1 MDSVSKETESDK
13 AIPAKGCKLRARE
26 PGSAAAR
33 WFPKGALA
41 RATVLQPAGT
51 HVLLDWFGRAPR
63 TMLAVIAMSAL
74 LMPPAL
80 GAPTPSP
87 AAPAAAV
94 TPVPVPALT
103 PAGPPPVVSVSVT
116 GNTHVP
122 SDQILAVVHTKVGE
136 RFDPQVVTADL
147 RAINDLGYFADQAP
161 PVIAQRPDGVAVTFR
176 VVENPVVTS
185 IRFNGDKTVTPDTL
199 SALMDTSV
207 GQVFNLRT
215 YQDDV
220 QKINSY
226 YDKIG
231 FSGQLPSHVTD
242 VNIDANGVLTLTIQ
256 ESLTVRHVII
266 VPQPDADPV
275 LPARVITQAL
285 VTKEGSSYSEDQ
297 RDKDVKKL
305 KDLYTKYDLT
315 IGDFEAGIDPTSV
328 DIKAGTADVRYA
340 ISVARVGA
348 VEITGN
354 TTTHD
359 VVIRRE
365 LRLRPGMIVTDSGVR
380 NDYNRINNLG
390 FFSKVDVTSDPGPDP
405 KRPAYVTLKWS
416 VKEQRTGTAQVG
428 AGYSG
433 GLTGTGLTGNISY
446 SQNNISG
453 TGQGASVRLERGSR
467 IGDATLSYSI
477 PYLGSTERSNKY
489 SLGVTLFTQ
498 SQTNYYPVYQNTPA
512 PAPGITSTPIPVGAN
527 IPVSIV
533 PANPTSYVLESGVAA
548 TYQSSSTGISTTV
561 GRRLSD
567 FFRTSLGVNVQ
578 EVQANAS
585 VPAPYYFPTSQSLNP
600 IAVATSGAFAV
611 GSTSNS
617 ASSAIGITAPSLA
630 QIDSTRPYALHSLV
644 FGIGIDTRDDIQNPH
659 YGWNVTVS
667 DEFSS
672 THIGSAFNYDQYTL
686 DLARF
691 FPVLRN
697 ATIGLHSRYGVTQ
710 GAIPTNK
717 LYTFS
722 DQELRGYTNPFYGTN
737 IALVQAELRYPLT
750 ADRKFSLVIFGDDG
764 ATRIVGGQQINS
776 DSTTTDLNQFV
787 WHADAGIGVRFDIPQ
802 LGLRTLRLDFAKGSL
817 GGHLSFGI
825 GQSF

>member
-1 MDSVSKETESDK
+1 M
-13 AIPAKGCKLRARE
+13 
-26 PGSAAAR
+26 
-33 WFPKGALA
+33 
-41 RATVLQPAGT
+41 
-51 HVLLDWFGRAPR
+51 
-63 TMLAVIAMSAL
+63 
-74 LMPPAL
+74 
-80 GAPTPSP
+80 
-87 AAPAAAV
+87 AAPAPA
-94 TPVPVPALT
+94 PALT
-103 PAGPPPVVSVSVT
+103 PAGPPAVVSVSVT

-122 SDQILAVVHTKVGE
+122 TDRILAVVHTKVGE
-136 RFDPQVVTADL
+136 IFDPQVVTADL

-176 VVENPVVTS
+176 VVENPVVTNV
-185 IRFNGDKTVTPDTL
+185 RFQGNKTVSADTL

-215 YQDDV
+215 YQEDV
-220 QKINSY
+220 QKVNSY

-256 ESLTVRHVII
+256 ESLTVRHIVI
-266 VPQPDADPV
+266 VAGPDADPV
-275 LPARVITQAL
+275 LPPRVITQAL
-285 VTKEGSSYSEDQ
+285 ATREGSPYSEAQ
-297 RDKDVKKL
+297 REKDIKRL

-315 IGDFEAGIDPTSV
+315 IGDFEAGIDPSSV
-328 DIKAGTADVRYA
+328 DVKAGTADVRYA

-348 VEITGN
+348 VEVTGN

-405 KRPAYVTLKWS
+405 KKPAYVTLKWS
-416 VKEQRTGTAQVG
+416 VKEQRTGTAQIG

-433 GLTGTGLTGNISY
+433 GLTGTGLTGNLSY

-453 TGQGASVRLERGSR
+453 TGDGASVRFEKGSR
-467 IGDATLSYSI
+467 IGNATLSFSI
-477 PYLGSTERSNKY
+477 PYLGSTERSNKF
-489 SLGVTLFTQ
+489 SMGVTLFTQ
-498 SQTNYYPVYQNTPA
+498 AQTNYYPVYQNTPA
-512 PAPGITSTPIPVGAN
+512 PAPGITSTPIPFGAQ

-548 TYQSSSTGISTTV
+548 TYQSSSTGISTTF

-567 FFRTSLGVNVQ
+567 YFRTSLGINIQ
-578 EVQANAS
+578 QVQANAS
-585 VPAPYYFPTSQSLNP
+585 VPAPFYFPTSQSLNP
-600 IAVATSGAFAV
+600 IAVATAGAVAV
-611 GSTSNS
+611 GTSNS

-630 QIDSTRPYALHSLV
+630 QIDSTRPYALHSFV
-644 FGIGIDTRDDIQNPH
+644 VGIGIDTRDDVQNPH
-659 YGWNVTVS
+659 RGWNTTVS
-667 DEFSS
+667 DEISN
-672 THIGSAFNYDQYTL
+672 THIGSAFNYDQYTI
-686 DLARF
+686 DASRF
-691 FPVLRN
+691 LPVLRN
-697 ATIGLHSRYGVTQ
+697 ATFGVHARYGVST

-750 ADRKFSLVIFGDDG
+750 ADRKFALVLFADDG

-776 DSTTTDLNQFV
+776 DNSTTDLNQFV